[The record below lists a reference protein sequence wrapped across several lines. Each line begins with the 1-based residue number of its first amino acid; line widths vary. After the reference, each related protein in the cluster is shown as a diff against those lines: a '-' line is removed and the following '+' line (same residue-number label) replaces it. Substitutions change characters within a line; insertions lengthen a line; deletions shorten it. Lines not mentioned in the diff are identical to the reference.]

1 MSRAKSTELDLAD
14 LSSFHAFNG
23 GLDIKGLER
32 ETTPGIAS
40 AGELAKLLKQV
51 DYLKE
56 AAKFSGFRKWFVPG
70 TPYGIENLPKHKAF
84 FDAGK
89 TYSERYLSGSNRSS
103 KTVSACLEST
113 YHLTGLYPEW
123 WDGRVFDHPTAGWA
137 ASDTASSTKN
147 IIQREFMGDPGQYGT
162 GMIPADL
169 IVNTT
174 AKAGVSGAV
183 ETIQVRHVSGG
194 ISNVTLLSYE
204 QGIKAYYG
212 TKKDWVWLDELAPVE
227 IYNEAYL
234 RTMTTNGIIYM
245 TATPLDG
252 LTPLVLNFYLKADFL
267 PLGMELPGIVKL
279 AREEELAEF
288 EESKRK
294 GTWNGDEVFKRDTS
308 KAVIVV
314 GWDDAPWLTE
324 DAKKRMLDST
334 PEHLKIPRSTGLPSL
349 GSGSIYPIPLEEV
362 VVPDFPIP
370 DHYKKVAGL
379 DVGWNYTACV
389 WLAQDPDTGVCY
401 VYSEHKRGKAEPIVH
416 AAAMKLRGD
425 WINVAADPASLG
437 RGQADG
443 KQIFS
448 MYKKLGVRVHR
459 ADNAVEAGIYKVWEM
474 LSTGQ
479 LKIFKS
485 CSELQREYMTYRRDE
500 KGRIIKEMDH
510 LCDGLRY
517 GCASL
522 HLARQKPVRSNPN
535 NIKFAGASGIR
546 YDI

>member
-1 MSRAKSTELDLAD
+1 MSQSKRSTELDLSKLEDKQWFKTLD
-14 LSSFHAFNG
+14 LSKIQN
-23 GLDIKGLER
+23 D
-32 ETTPGIAS
+32 TPQGIAS
-40 AGELAKLLKQV
+40 AGDMARLLKQLE
-51 DYLKE
+51 YLKE
-56 AAKFSGFRKWFVPG
+56 SAKFSGFRKWFVPG

-84 FDAGK
+84 MDAGRD
-89 TYSERYLSGSNRSS
+89 YSERYLSGSNRSS
-103 KTVSACLEST
+103 KTVSACFEST
-113 YHLTGLYPEW
+113 LHLTGLYPDW
-123 WDGRVFDHPTAGWA
+123 WDGKVFKKPTAGWA

-147 IIQREFMGDPGQYGT
+147 IIQREFLGDPGNYGT

-169 IVNTT
+169 IVGTT

-194 ISNVTLLSYE
+194 VSNVTLLSYE
-204 QGIKAYYG
+204 QGIKAFYG
-212 TKKDWVWLDELAPVE
+212 TAKDWVWLDELPPAE
-227 IYNEAYL
+227 IANEAYI
-234 RTMTTNGIIYM
+234 RTMTTGGIIYI
-245 TATPLDG
+245 TATPLEG

-267 PLGMELPGIVKL
+267 PLGSELPGIVKL
-279 AREEELAEF
+279 AREEELAEL
-288 EESKRK
+288 EEKKRK
-294 GTWNGDEVFKRDTS
+294 GLWDGDTEKRDTS

-349 GSGSIYPIPLEEV
+349 GSGSIYPIPLEDV

-370 DHYKKVAGL
+370 DHYKKVGGL
-379 DVGWNYTACV
+379 DVGWNFTACV
-389 WLAQDPDTGVCY
+389 WLAQDPDTGVVY
-401 VYSEHKRGKAEPIVH
+401 AYSEHKRGKAEPIVH

-425 WINVAADPASLG
+425 WINIATDPASLG

-448 MYKKLGVRVHR
+448 MYKKHGVRVHK

-500 KGRIIKEMDH
+500 KGRIIKEADH
-510 LCDGLRY
+510 LLDGLRY
-517 GCASL
+517 GCSAL
-522 HLARQKPVRSNPN
+522 HIARQKPLRSNPN
-535 NIKFAGASGIR
+535 NRGFAGAAGIS